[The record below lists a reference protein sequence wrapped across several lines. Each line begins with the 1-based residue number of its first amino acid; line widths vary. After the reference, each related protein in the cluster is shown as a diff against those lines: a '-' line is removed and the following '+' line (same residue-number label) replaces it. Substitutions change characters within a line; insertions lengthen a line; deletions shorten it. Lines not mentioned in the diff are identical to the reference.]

1 MIAGVQLKQVIG
13 PLVDG
18 RIYPLRIDENED
30 NTPPYIIYQEV
41 STQPEL
47 TDDGPTGHEWTRQQI
62 DVYHP
67 DKYEVRLFANKVV
80 STINNQIKPSIY
92 GGQQQLHDEAKN
104 LWRQSID
111 YEFWQTTP
119 TE

>member
-1 MIAGVQLKQVIG
+1 MIAGVQLKQVLG

-18 RIYPLRIDENED
+18 RIYPVRIDENED
-30 NTPPYIIYQEV
+30 STAPYIIYQEV
-41 STQPEL
+41 STQPDN
-47 TDDGPTGHEWTRQQI
+47 TDDGITGHEWTHQQI

-67 DKYEVRLFANKVV
+67 DKYKVRLLANKVV
-80 STINNQIKPSIY
+80 GTINDQIKPSIY
-92 GGQQQLHDEAKN
+92 GGQQQLYDEVSN

-119 TE
+119 TD

>member
-1 MIAGVQLKQVIG
+1 MIAGVQLKQVLG
-13 PLVDG
+13 PLVEG
-18 RIYPLRIDENED
+18 RIYPLRIDEKED
-30 NTPPYIIYQEV
+30 STPPYIIYQEV
-41 STQPEL
+41 SSQPEL
-47 TDDGPTGHEWTRQQI
+47 TDEGITGHEWTRQQI

-67 DKYEVRLFANKVV
+67 DKYKVILFANKVV
-80 STINNQIKPSIY
+80 NAINDQIKPSIY